1 MKYKG
6 EAALKDGTELVLCS
20 LREADAQQVLA
31 LCRKTAGETRNLI
44 RHEHEWTMTPEQEGE
59 AIRHAQYGPK
69 SLMLGAFVDGKLV
82 GMGSIMPPAGVDRAR
97 HRANLGVLVLKS
109 HWGMGVG
116 TALLRVLIE
125 QAKTTALEQLELE
138 VVSTNERAIRLYE
151 RFGFAEFARHPRKL
165 KYRDGSYA
173 DMVLMMLELRRDK

>member
-6 EAALKDGTELVLCS
+6 EAALKDGTVISLCS
-20 LREADAQQVLA
+20 LRETDAQQTLA
-31 LCRKTAGETRNLI
+31 LLRKTAGETRNLI
-44 RHEHEWTMTPEQEGE
+44 RHEHEWTITPEQQAEI
-59 AIRHAQYGPK
+59 IRHAQYGPK
-69 SLMLGAFVDGKLV
+69 SLMLGAFADGRLV
-82 GMGSIMPPAGVDRAR
+82 GMGSILPPAGVDRAR

-125 QAKTTALEQLELE
+125 RAKTTALEQLELE
-138 VVSTNERAIRLYE
+138 VVSTNDRAIRLYE

>member
-6 EAALKDGTELVLCS
+6 EAALKDGTVISLCS
-20 LREADAQQVLA
+20 LRETDAQQVLA

-44 RHEHEWTMTPEQEGE
+44 RHEHEWTMTPGQQGE
-59 AIRHAQYGPK
+59 VIRHAQYGPK
-69 SLMLGAFVDGKLV
+69 SLMLGAFADGKLV
-82 GMGSIMPPAGVDRAR
+82 GMGSIMPPSGVDRAR

-116 TALLRVLIE
+116 TAILRTLID

-151 RFGFAEFARHPRKL
+151 RFGFEEFARHPRKL

-173 DMVLMMLELRRDK
+173 DMVLMMLELRRNK